1 MSFYG
6 NVFYEFKN
14 LFQKFKFINTG
25 LNDERVGLDT
35 INSTVN
41 GTTATQ
47 NWDTLHIESG
57 NRWIGLQ
64 SMDENSLHKGVT
76 IFHRAPGIEGETHNS
91 FTPVEKEGTVL
102 NAEQSF
108 DTMSIKVDNSGHVS
122 AVDYATYKLPSAKGI
137 VESGLDTQFSGGTHR
152 SCFSADGEEEG
163 VEDVILEPGQT
174 IKALSLNVTEKGIIS
189 GFTSRNYK
197 LPMSD
202 TEKDY
207 AEVTGRLDDVEKTAS
222 DLVENVP
229 KTYATI
235 ETVGSISDLY
245 QPNNEDENKFKS
257 IAQSIGNLERS
268 TEALDPELV
277 GVLPVAD
284 QIRLVASIANS
295 AEATALSYG
304 LSIKYLESEI
314 VRLQNEIDALKAQ
327 LNPTE

>member
-25 LNDERVGLDT
+25 LNNERVGLDT
-35 INSTVN
+35 INSTAN
-41 GTTATQ
+41 GTTATE

-64 SMDENSLHKGVT
+64 SMNEDGSHKGVT
-76 IFHRAPGIEGETHNS
+76 IFHRAPGVEGEVHSS
-91 FTPVEKEGTVL
+91 FRPVESEGTVL
-102 NAEQSF
+102 NADQSF

-122 AVDYATYKLPSAKGI
+122 TVDYVTYKLPSAKGI
-137 VESGLDTQFSGGTHR
+137 VESGLDTQFSGGTHK
-152 SCFSADGEEEG
+152 SCFSANGEEDG
-163 VEDVILEPGQT
+163 VEDVILEPGQI
-174 IKALSLNVTEKGIIS
+174 IKALSLDVTEKGIIS

-207 AEVTGRLDDVEKTAS
+207 TEVTGRLDEVEKTVS

-235 ETVGSISDLY
+235 ENVGSISDLY
-245 QPNNEDENKFKS
+245 QPDNEDENKFKS

-268 TEALDPELV
+268 TEVLDPELI

-284 QIRLVASIANS
+284 QIQLIASIAKG

-314 VRLQNEIDALKAQ
+314 DRLQKEIDALKAQ